1 MADADEWKPIIQKTC
16 TMVHSAITQLHLI
29 WTEVGYDKENQ
40 LAYTNAALDH
50 IQELLTDMV
59 SESEDK
65 KRLLLE
71 ESKQL
76 MQNTS
81 ILCKELKETIDTSGY
96 EKLPLFKL
104 QQVLQHDMERLLRI
118 KEQRKTYLNE
128 LLTKEHE
135 ICKRLGV
142 QPIGIESKLP
152 TEEELDNFQLY
163 IHKQEEEKDRIE
175 NEFKNKYNTIT
186 KIMQDLG
193 ISPSSNFEETVCNN
207 PENFILN
214 AANMAMFKDFHE
226 KLEKQ
231 LKSAKEEVE
240 NKKEELLALWGTL
253 DEPNDFCHAF
263 LDNYPGYSQ
272 ATIKAINA
280 EISRCKESAHI
291 AKYVNRV
298 RAELVNMWDL
308 CKYGESQRNKFTAFY
323 SRTYTKD
330 LLTLHELE
338 VDKVRKYYETNKVIF
353 NLLEEREKLWT
364 KMKELEHRANNP
376 DRLNNRGGQL
386 LAEEKERK
394 VIQRKLPKIE
404 SQLHNLVE
412 EYETRHGETFYVNG
426 VSLEEFLAQ
435 SWANRNIE
443 KESKKN
449 ARKEA
454 KDKST
459 KKANVT
465 KRTPTAST
473 SRILTPL
480 CTSTKRKFL
489 FGSTSNISVKRRNVG
504 NDKARS
510 VTYASKIRRSGKISR
525 RALSENKKRRSDQ
538 RKSRSSSQNLD
549 TVETSYGQFQAY
561 LKESEELRSSV
572 LTDHSLSAKCILK
585 TPKRIHVK
593 PLKRKLYNVNT
604 SSNATSKLLQSTR
617 NSPRRPRLDHTSKLA
632 TAPNLLPIIF

>member
-1 MADADEWKPIIQKTC
+1 MADADEWDSMEQKTS
-16 TMVHSAITQLHLI
+16 TMVHNAITQLHII
-29 WTEVGYDKENQ
+29 WTEVGYDKETQ
-40 LAYTNAALDH
+40 LVYTDAALDH
-50 IQELLTDMV
+50 VQELLTDMV
-59 SESEDK
+59 SEFEDK

-71 ESKQL
+71 ETEQL

-104 QQVLQHDMERLLRI
+104 QQVLQHDMEKLLRI

-128 LLTKEHE
+128 LLMKEHE

-152 TEEELDNFQLY
+152 TEEELDNFKLY
-163 IHKQEEEKDRIE
+163 IYKQEAEKDRIE
-175 NEFKNKYNTIT
+175 SEFKNKYNTII
-186 KIMQDLG
+186 KMVQDLG

-214 AANMAMFKDFHE
+214 PANMTMLKDFQE

-280 EISRCKESAHI
+280 EISRCKEIAHI

-308 CKYGESQRNKFTAFY
+308 CKY
-323 SRTYTKD
+323 
-330 LLTLHELE
+330 
-338 VDKVRKYYETNKVIF
+338 
-353 NLLEEREKLWT
+353 
-364 KMKELEHRANNP
+364 
-376 DRLNNRGGQL
+376 
-386 LAEEKERK
+386 
-394 VIQRKLPKIE
+394 
-404 SQLHNLVE
+404 
-412 EYETRHGETFYVNG
+412 
-426 VSLEEFLAQ
+426 EEFLAQ
-435 SWANRNIE
+435 SWANRDIE

-459 KKANVT
+459 KKASVT
-465 KRTPTAST
+465 KRTPAAST
-473 SRILTPL
+473 SRIQTPL
-480 CTSTKRKFL
+480 CTSTKRKL
-489 FGSTSNISVKRRNVG
+489 IFGSTPNSSAKRRNIG
-504 NDKARS
+504 NDKVRS

-525 RALSENKKRRSDQ
+525 RALSENKKRRSDLG
-538 RKSRSSSQNLD
+538 KTRSPSQNTGTVD
-549 TVETSYGQFQAY
+549 TTYGQFQAH
-561 LKESEELRSSV
+561 LKEREELRSSL
-572 LTDHSLSAKCILK
+572 LTDQSLSAKCILK
-585 TPKRIHVK
+585 TPNRTQVK
-593 PLKRKLYNVNT
+593 PVRRNLYNVNA
-604 SSNATSKLLQSTR
+604 SSTATSKLLQSTR
-617 NSPRRPRLDHTSKLA
+617 NSPRSPRVVHTSKLA
-632 TAPNLLPIIF
+632 TAPNVLPIIF